1 MNPKSHL
8 INGVTLSMR
17 QKTMGFFVLFVCAV
31 FSGIIFFLDYSDT
44 DVRNQLDGS
53 FVFYES
59 FPSESVSPRP
69 VDIWLPEGYH
79 ANTND
84 RYPVIYMHDGQLLF
98 DKKTSPYAK
107 FWYRPIGWYIGGMF
121 WEVDKTM
128 SLLIREKKIRSAI
141 VVSIW
146 FIPNRRGAEFMP
158 QKPITMVET
167 GLEHIGDSDVTP
179 DDVISDNYLKFVT
192 EELKPFVDKNF
203 RTLTDRD
210 NTFVMGSSMGG
221 SISAYA
227 ISEYPDIFGGAA
239 CLSTDWTHGKG
250 AEIDWYEQHWPKGG
264 KHRLYFDYG
273 TETHDAPFEPYQ
285 NRMDNVLRQ
294 HGYIEGEDWVTKKFD
309 GADHS
314 PMAWRERLHIPLTF
328 LLGN

>member
-1 MNPKSHL
+1 MNPKNYL
-8 INGVTLSMR
+8 INGVTLSTR
-17 QKTMGFFVLFVCAV
+17 QKTTGFFVLFVCAV
-31 FSGIIFFLDYSDT
+31 FSGIIFFLDHSDT

-59 FPSESVSPRP
+59 FPSESVSSRP

-107 FWYRPIGWYIGGMF
+107 FWYRPFGWYIGGMF

-128 SLLIREKKIRSAI
+128 SLLIREKKIRPAI

-328 LLGN
+328 LLSN

>member
-1 MNPKSHL
+1 MNPKNYL
-8 INGVTLSMR
+8 INGVTLSTR
-17 QKTMGFFVLFVCAV
+17 QKTTGFFVLFVCAV

-107 FWYRPIGWYIGGMF
+107 FWYRPFGWYIGGMF

-285 NRMDNVLRQ
+285 KRMDTVLRQ

>member
-1 MNPKSHL
+1 
-8 INGVTLSMR
+8 MR
-17 QKTMGFFVLFVCAV
+17 QKTTGFFVLFVCAV
-31 FSGIIFFLDYSDT
+31 FSGIIFFLDHSDT

-59 FPSESVSPRP
+59 FPSESVSSRP

-107 FWYRPIGWYIGGMF
+107 FWYRPFGWYIGGMF

-128 SLLIREKKIRSAI
+128 SLLIREKKIRPAI

-328 LLGN
+328 LLSN

>member
-1 MNPKSHL
+1 
-8 INGVTLSMR
+8 
-17 QKTMGFFVLFVCAV
+17 MGFFVLFVCAV

-107 FWYRPIGWYIGGMF
+107 FWYRPFGWYIGGMF

-285 NRMDNVLRQ
+285 KRMDTVLRQ